1 MRTLSS
7 TVVALLAALPS
18 LAAAQQTK
26 TLTLQGQDVA
36 VYDLVG
42 ELTVERGSG
51 SAVQVEVRPGGKDA
65 GKLTVESTQIKGRPA
80 IRVNFPDDH
89 IVYPAM
95 GRHSNSNF
103 SIDDDGTWDSKGNHS
118 RRITVRGDGNGLE
131 AHADI
136 TVRVPDG
143 QRIALFL
150 GVGKIEASNVN
161 GDISLDAA
169 SGDIRMTSVGGQL
182 HVDTGS
188 GNVEATTATGTL
200 NIDTGSG
207 DVRVTT
213 FKGTALDIETG
224 SGNVDG
230 NQIESPRLDIE
241 TGSGNITVAGTKSTD
256 LELSAGSG
264 DVEVTLE
271 TDVNSLDAETGSG
284 NVTLR
289 IPEAAGAELSLETG
303 SGDFQVDFP
312 VQLIRKEE
320 GKLIAKMGDGQG
332 RIDIETGSGDV
343 TLKR

>member
-1 MRTLSS
+1 MRALSS
-7 TVVALLAALPS
+7 TLVAVLAGLPS
-18 LAAAQQTK
+18 LAMAQTK
-26 TLTLQGQDVA
+26 IFTLQGQDVA

-42 ELTVERGSG
+42 ELTVERGS
-51 SAVQVEVRPGGKDA
+51 SSSVEVQVTLGGKDA
-65 GKLTVESTQIKGRPA
+65 GKLTVESTTIRGRPA
-80 IRVNFPDDH
+80 IRVNFPEDH
-89 IVYPAM
+89 IVYPAL

-103 SIDDDGTWDSKGNHS
+103 SINEDGTWDDTGKHS
-118 RRITVRGDGNGLE
+118 RRISVRGDGSGLE

-143 QRIALFL
+143 QRIAVNL
-150 GVGKIEASNVN
+150 GVGKIQASNVN

-188 GNVEATTATGTL
+188 GNVEATTASGTL
-200 NIDTGSG
+200 KIDTGSG
-207 DVRVTT
+207 DVSVTT

-230 NQIESPRLDIE
+230 SQIESPRLDIE
-241 TGSGNITVAGTKSTD
+241 TGSGNITVASTKSTD

-264 DVEVTLE
+264 DVELTLE
-271 TDVNSLDAETGSG
+271 TDVNSLNAETGSG

-289 IPEAAGAELSLETG
+289 IPEAVGAELSLETG

-343 TLKR
+343 RLKR

>member
-1 MRTLSS
+1 MRALSS
-7 TVVALLAALPS
+7 TLVALLAGFPAL
-18 LAAAQQTK
+18 ATAQTK
-26 TLTLQGQDVA
+26 TFTLQGQDVA

-42 ELTVERGSG
+42 EMTVERGSG
-51 SAVQVEVRPGGKDA
+51 PSVQVEVRPGGQDA
-65 GKLTVESTQIKGRPA
+65 GKLTVESTSIRGRPA
-80 IRVNFPDDH
+80 IRVNFPEDH
-89 IVYPAM
+89 IVYPVL

-103 SIDDDGTWDSKGNHS
+103 SVNDDGTWDDSGKHS
-118 RRITVRGDGNGLE
+118 RRISVRGDGDGLE

-136 TVRVPDG
+136 TVRVPEG
-143 QRIALFL
+143 QRIAVFL

-188 GNVEATTATGTL
+188 GNVEATTASGTL

-213 FKGTALDIETG
+213 FKGTVLEVETG
-224 SGNVDG
+224 SGNVQG
-230 NQIESPRLDIE
+230 SQIESPRLDIE
-241 TGSGNITVAGTKSTD
+241 TGSGNITIAGAKSSD

-284 NVTLR
+284 DVTLR
-289 IPEAAGAELSLETG
+289 IPEAVGAELSLETG
-303 SGDFQVDFP
+303 SGEFQVDFP

-320 GKLIAKMGDGQG
+320 GKLIAKVGDGQG

-343 TLKR
+343 TLRR